1 MTEGAGGRERG
12 NEGGDGELCV
22 SAGIN
27 NGANHSYGAAG
38 RVTDV
43 NRAAFSKHSQEQRE
57 REGGGLGTSSSK
69 QGGINLRPGC
79 GWVLKQP
86 PHFSPP
92 LSFVCEMTSRQFC
105 PPVKTKGVN
114 AAQPGSPSRRRA
126 YLTAFHWNHL
136 FGSDGRQ

>member
-12 NEGGDGELCV
+12 NEGGDDELCV

-57 REGGGLGTSSSK
+57 RGREEAWGRVQANKEG
-69 QGGINLRPGC
+69 
-79 GWVLKQP
+79 
-86 PHFSPP
+86 
-92 LSFVCEMTSRQFC
+92 
-105 PPVKTKGVN
+105 
-114 AAQPGSPSRRRA
+114 
-126 YLTAFHWNHL
+126 
-136 FGSDGRQ
+136 